1 MKKKGLVAL
10 LGLAIAGVC
19 AGVVYR
25 KHRLDKKVYGLDSM
39 GADEEEDLSSFFND
53 EGEED
58 VFTEEEDDLD
68 GLFD

>member
-10 LGLAIAGVC
+10 LGLAVAGVY

-25 KHRLDKKVYGLDSM
+25 KHKLDKNVYGLGSTD
-39 GADEEEDLSSFFND
+39 ADEEDGFNSFFND